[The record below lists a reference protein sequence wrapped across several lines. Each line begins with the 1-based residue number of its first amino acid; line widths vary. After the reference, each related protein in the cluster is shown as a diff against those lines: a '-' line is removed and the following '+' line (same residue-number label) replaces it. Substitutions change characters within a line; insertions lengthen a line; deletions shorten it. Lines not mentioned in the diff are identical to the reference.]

1 MINKIVKEVFEIE
14 ANQIAQLSNQLT
26 SDFEKS
32 IQAILSSKWKVI
44 ISGMGKSGIIGKK
57 IAATLA
63 STGTPSFFLHPGE
76 AYHGDLGMIE
86 KNDVVILIS
95 NSGETDE
102 ILKLIPFIKNQE
114 NITISMSGNPSST
127 LSKNSTFHLNI
138 GVNKEVCPLQLA
150 PTCSTTATLVMGD
163 AIAVVLMKLRNFK
176 DENFAKFHPGGSL
189 GKRLLTKVKDVMKTT
204 LLPTCSKNAT
214 IIDVVDEIT
223 KGMCGLTIVTE
234 NSKILGVIS
243 DGDIRRTMQNNKT
256 SFFNLVAKD
265 IMTMNP
271 VTIDENEK
279 LATAEEIMKTNKIN
293 SLIVCGEEHR
303 LAGIVQLFD
312 LT

>member
-1 MINKIVKEVFEIE
+1 
-14 ANQIAQLSNQLT
+14 
-26 SDFEKS
+26 
-32 IQAILSSKWKVI
+32 
-44 ISGMGKSGIIGKK
+44 
-57 IAATLA
+57 
-63 STGTPSFFLHPGE
+63 
-76 AYHGDLGMIE
+76 
-86 KNDVVILIS
+86 
-95 NSGETDE
+95 
-102 ILKLIPFIKNQE
+102 
-114 NITISMSGNPSST
+114 
-127 LSKNSTFHLNI
+127 
-138 GVNKEVCPLQLA
+138 
-150 PTCSTTATLVMGD
+150 
-163 AIAVVLMKLRNFK
+163 MKLRNFK